1 MYRFSSYHTS
11 EQWFFS
17 LADWPDWLTYYVWA
31 LWPRKKKKKKKKKN
45 RYFSVQNF
53 KPLTDKVEMEQ
64 FKGAAINLSASK
76 FCE

>member
-1 MYRFSSYHTS
+1 MNSGFSR
-11 EQWFFS
+11 S
-17 LADWPDWLTYYVWA
+17 LTGQFDWHILYGLVEPA
-31 LWPRKKKKKKKKKN
+31 KKKKKKTKKN